1 MKEIKIEDNFLSQQE
16 FDVIQRMLNP
26 MVDTNSTSPSQS
38 FPWHF
43 RYKYYAKPEGSDSS
57 YIGSKDEN
65 EAALDQFQFIHT
77 FYDVGIPQ
85 SPHMG
90 TLQFFVDSLQ
100 PVSIW
105 RIRGNLL
112 TRLPTIVENP
122 FHTDMAFLLEEKAK
136 QWTTSIFYVNTNNG
150 YTIFED
156 GTKVE
161 SVANRMI
168 TFPANLKHTGTS
180 CTDQQV
186 RIVINFDYFSN
197 QQ

>member
-1 MKEIKIEDNFLSQQE
+1 MEDYLMTSKTIKIEDNFLEQE
-16 FDVIQRMLNP
+16 KFDEIQLMLNP
-26 MVDTNSTSPSQS
+26 MADPNHDITTNH
-38 FPWHF
+38 FAWYF
-43 RYKYYAKPEGSDSS
+43 RYRYYAL
-57 YIGSKDEN
+57 KDKEKDID
-65 EAALDQFQFIHT
+65 ELAQFQFTHT
-77 FYDVGIPQ
+77 FYEDGIPQ
-85 SPHMG
+85 SPYMKQLDCFLELIHP
-90 TLQFFVDSLQ
+90 L
-100 PVSIW
+100 SIL
-105 RIRGNLL
+105 RITANLH

>member
-1 MKEIKIEDNFLSQQE
+1 M
-16 FDVIQRMLNP
+16 
-26 MVDTNSTSPSQS
+26 
-38 FPWHF
+38 
-43 RYKYYAKPEGSDSS
+43 
-57 YIGSKDEN
+57 
-65 EAALDQFQFIHT
+65 
-77 FYDVGIPQ
+77 
-85 SPHMG
+85 
-90 TLQFFVDSLQ
+90 
-100 PVSIW
+100 
-105 RIRGNLL
+105 
-112 TRLPTIVENP
+112 
-122 FHTDMAFLLEEKAK
+122 
-136 QWTTSIFYVNTNNG
+136 NTNNG